1 MVWHGITEVYMK
13 RFNKRGTAVPFFT
26 PIIALILAIIL
37 AIGVLIYQAVTYEEQ
52 EQTTVETV
60 QE

>member
-1 MVWHGITEVYMK
+1 MK
-13 RFNKRGTAVPFFT
+13 RFNKRGTVVPFFT
-26 PIIALILAIIL
+26 PIIALVLAIIL